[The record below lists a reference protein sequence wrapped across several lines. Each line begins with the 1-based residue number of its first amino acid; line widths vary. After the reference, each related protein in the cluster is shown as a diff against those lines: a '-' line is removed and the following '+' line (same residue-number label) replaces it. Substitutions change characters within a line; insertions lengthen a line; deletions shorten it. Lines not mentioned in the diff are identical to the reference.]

1 MRPSRRLLL
10 FAFGALAVSVLVIA
24 VPALPTEAALAVW
37 AALGIAVVTDAALSP
52 TARSVEAIL
61 DLPGE
66 VYTGEDV
73 DVSLRLQRLSG
84 RALPAFVSA
93 RLSLP
98 DGLGG
103 SGEFNMSGA
112 GGTLTIAGRKRG
124 KFDLQS
130 LWLQWP
136 GRLGLLDIVPRY
148 RLARKLAVIPN
159 IRPVRSGIIDVAIS
173 STLYGVKENMMRGEG
188 SEFHQLRDFTTGMD
202 PRSIDWKRSA
212 RRRNLV
218 AKETRAERNH
228 QIILALDN
236 GYLMREEIDGLP
248 KIDHAINAALA
259 MTWAAGLGGD
269 MVGFF
274 SFDAQPRVYLPPLPG
289 RTAFPRLRSQAA
301 ELEYSDTE
309 SNHTLAMA
317 HLNGRLQRR
326 SLIVVFSDFVDTTT
340 AELLV
345 ENIQVLNR
353 SHVMVFVALR
363 NPGLE
368 RRVRAQTHSL
378 QAVAE
383 AVSAGQMLRER
394 QIVLDRLAQ
403 IGVICID
410 VEPKRLT
417 AELVSA
423 YLTVKARELI

>member
-1 MRPSRRLLL
+1 MRPSRRLL
-10 FAFGALAVSVLVIA
+10 FYAMAALAASVLVIA
-24 VPALPTEAALAVW
+24 IPALPTAVALTLWAALA
-37 AALGIAVVTDAALSP
+37 LAVLADAALSP
-52 TARSVEAIL
+52 TARSIDPTL
-61 DLPGE
+61 DMPGE
-66 VYTGEDV
+66 VYAGEDV
-73 DVSLRLQRLSG
+73 AVSLRLHPRRG
-84 RALPAFVSA
+84 ALPARVTA
-93 RLSLP
+93 RLALP
-98 DGLGG
+98 EGLRGTG
-103 SGEFNMSGA
+103 DFAMHGA
-112 GGTLTIAGRKRG
+112 GGTLSIAGSQRG
-124 KFDLQS
+124 RFELAS

-136 GRLGLLDIVPRY
+136 GRLGLLDMVPRY
-148 RLARKLAVIPN
+148 KLDRHLAVVPN

-173 STLYGVKENMMRGEG
+173 STLYGVKENIMRGTG

-202 PRSIDWKRSA
+202 PRNIDWKRSA

-218 AKETRAERNH
+218 AKEMRAERNH

-269 MVGFF
+269 LVGFF
-274 SFDAQPRVYLPPLPG
+274 SFDARPRIYLPPQPG
-289 RTAFPRLRSQAA
+289 RAAFARLRGQAA
-301 ELEYSDTE
+301 ALDYSEAE

-353 SHVMVFVALR
+353 AHVMVFVALR

-368 RRVRAQTHSL
+368 ARVRAQTGSL

-410 VEPKRLT
+410 VEPNKLT
-417 AELVSA
+417 AELVST
-423 YLTVKARELI
+423 YLTIKARELI